1 MLFVPPR
8 APVTTAALGRL
19 LLQGRLP
26 DCSWCTRST
35 SKSLSA
41 RAQSTLACLQG
52 TGPARWQAGSKHTA
66 MASTAAPLRR
76 VGAFDLASSMRAQ
89 LAELRRLRQQQQQEQ
104 LLHEPERECS
114 GTSAQKRD
122 LQACTMLP
130 AKRQKVKAAPAPPA
144 SGHGP
149 SIYTRP
155 PPQSTSSSFRAASL
169 PGQALASAQRC
180 AVLPSR
186 VLQHVPEPGALA
198 AAVLARVLPGRA
210 VAECVLAGGA
220 PTQACQVNPA
230 RAVGQGGARPM
241 PCQAG
246 KTGARSPARVEAARA
261 GGHRRKPSRRELLRP
276 ARPQDAPALHG
287 GLLLL
292 LDAGGERSVGV
303 AATDAPGRAGSSKP
317 SGLGLGSRLSPRLC
331 PHGHPVAAS
340 STRCEPVAA
349 KAIGA
354 KKVQAYPTD
363 TSIVG
368 VLSAPWA
375 S

>member
-1 MLFVPPR
+1 
-8 APVTTAALGRL
+8 
-19 LLQGRLP
+19 
-26 DCSWCTRST
+26 
-35 SKSLSA
+35 
-41 RAQSTLACLQG
+41 
-52 TGPARWQAGSKHTA
+52 

-76 VGAFDLASSMRAQ
+76 AGAFDLASSMRAQ

-104 LLHEPERECS
+104 LLQEPERECS
-114 GTSAQKRD
+114 GAAAQKRG

-130 AKRQKVKAAPAPPA
+130 SKRQKVKAAPAPPA
-144 SGHGP
+144 PGPGP
-149 SIYTRP
+149 SRYTRP
-155 PPQSTSSSFRAASL
+155 PPQSTSSGFCAPTL
-169 PGQALASAQRC
+169 PGRALATAQRC

-210 VAECVLAGGA
+210 VAERAPAGSA
-220 PTQACQVNPA
+220 PAQACQANPA

-246 KTGARSPARVEAARA
+246 KTGARSPARVEPAR
-261 GGHRRKPSRRELLRP
+261 GHRRKPTRRELLRR
-276 ARPQDAPALHG
+276 ARPQDASALHG

-317 SGLGLGSRLSPRLC
+317 SGLGLGSRLPPRPC
-331 PHGHPVAAS
+331 PRGHPVAAAG
-340 STRCEPVAA
+340 TRCEPVAA

-363 TSIVG
+363 TSTV
-368 VLSAPWA
+368 
-375 S
+375 